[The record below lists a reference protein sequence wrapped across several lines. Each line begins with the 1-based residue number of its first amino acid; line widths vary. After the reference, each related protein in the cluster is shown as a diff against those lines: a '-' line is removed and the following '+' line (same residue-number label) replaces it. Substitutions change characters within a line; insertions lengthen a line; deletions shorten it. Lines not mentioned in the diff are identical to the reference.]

1 METLHLLFSDP
12 CLQMEGMVRF
22 RKRVMACITSGAS
35 TWGCGTVGQKE
46 LDNLGVRSSR
56 PGNNC
61 CDIRTTTLSLWLS
74 VKVHQAR

>member
-22 RKRVMACITSGAS
+22 RKRELLLGD
-35 TWGCGTVGQKE
+35 VGQWDKE
-46 LDNLGVRSSR
+46 LENFGVRSSH
-56 PGNNC
+56 PGNNWYEF
-61 CDIRTTTLSLWLS
+61 RTTTLSLWLS